1 MNTPVHPSRVSAP
14 PPNGRAPLPSVQS
27 IMGFRG
33 EKHCDPVKRAERD
46 MTALNPNIDNNGG
59 SLYNNE
65 AFCIVYRYET
75 QIEQQCRENYA
86 NGKGYIPDAQ
96 EYISEQSCFYND
108 TSDDDWYVSPTYDE
122 ETYKFYGT
130 YSDDYIKTVEDGEM
144 IDDGATCSMGAFDM
158 GESIDGEVIIDE
170 TDPSFM
176 GPPAPTDSENVDPEN
191 INKDEP
197 DLMGPPSPF
206 AAAFSNAAQPV
217 EEEPEPVTPPA
228 PHAVYQAPSMGA

>member
-27 IMGFRG
+27 IMGFRSG
-33 EKHCDPVKRAERD
+33 EHCDPVTRAERN

-75 QIEQQCRENYA
+75 SIEQQCRENYA
-86 NGKGYIPDAQ
+86 NGKGYIPDVQ
-96 EYISEQSCFYND
+96 EYILEQSSFYN
-108 TSDDDWYVSPTYDE
+108 TPDDDWYASRAYDE
-122 ETYKFYGT
+122 ETYESYRT
-130 YSDDYIKTVEDGEM
+130 YYDPYIQMVEEGEM
-144 IDDGATCSMGAFDM
+144 IDDVATCRMAAFDM
-158 GESIDGEVIIDE
+158 GESINGVTVIDE